1 MWDPIS
7 LFFCLYVMNANMP
20 IARLDVAEAIK
31 QHRSGPEDYI
41 VTLREGIS
49 E

>member
-1 MWDPIS
+1 MWDPIN

-20 IARLDVAEAIK
+20 VARLDVTEVIK
-31 QHRSGPEDYI
+31 QRRSGPVDYI

>member
-7 LFFCLYVMNANMP
+7 LFFCLYVMNADMP
-20 IARLDVAEAIK
+20 SARLDVNEAIK
-31 QHRSGPEDYI
+31 QQRSSSVDYN

-49 E
+49 Q

>member
-20 IARLDVAEAIK
+20 SARLDVVEAIK
-31 QHRSGPEDYI
+31 QQRSGLVDCN
-41 VTLREGIS
+41 VTLRGCHS
-49 E
+49 Q

>member
-7 LFFCLYVMNANMP
+7 LFFCMYVMNTDMP
-20 IARLDVAEAIK
+20 AARLDVDEAIK
-31 QHRSGPEDYI
+31 QQRSSLIDHN

-49 E
+49 Q